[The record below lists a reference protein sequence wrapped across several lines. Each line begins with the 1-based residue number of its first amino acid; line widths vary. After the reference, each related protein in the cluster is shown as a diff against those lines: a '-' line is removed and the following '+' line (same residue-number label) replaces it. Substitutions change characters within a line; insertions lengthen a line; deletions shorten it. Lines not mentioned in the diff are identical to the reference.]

1 MPKES
6 VLTAA
11 ERSQI
16 RIEKLIFHIILK
28 DELQPRYLNEVT
40 MTDEQRT
47 FFRDRLEEAASGR
60 QFRFMD
66 DSVTKVKSEELMN
79 CDNTRFV
86 QLSKELTAD
95 FRRQHGA
102 STNDGVFI
110 VSVASIGVRKLI
122 FLIKFDHKK
131 IYQYQVQDGGR
142 ALLTE
147 VQDTFSEDKSSIQK
161 VALIDVSDT
170 VAWDV
175 LVTDLKARPEK
186 GYITDYFKQFLGV
199 TPRETDTDLTRQ
211 ALNIAFRWAND
222 NQDDLPETQDA
233 SDYKARA
240 KAYLLGNEI
249 FDSDAFINSV
259 ILDEDAARRER
270 HRASFK
276 QRMENDG
283 LYGQQFK
290 LIHSALKKSTTKN
303 VRLTR
308 EGVRIEWEGSAADV
322 NYSATDKDE
331 NGQQIITIK
340 TGGIT
345 SLQ

>member
-11 ERSQI
+11 ERTQI

-28 DELQPRYLNEVT
+28 DELQPRYLNEVA
-40 MTDEQRT
+40 MTDEQRS
-47 FFRDRLEEAASGR
+47 FFRDRLEDAASGR
-60 QFRFMD
+60 QFVFLD
-66 DSVTKVKSEELMN
+66 DSSTKTTAEELVN
-79 CDNTRFV
+79 CDNDRFV
-86 QLSKELTAD
+86 QLSKDLASD
-95 FRRQHGA
+95 FKRHHGA
-102 STNDGVFI
+102 NANDGVFI

-131 IYQYQVQDGGR
+131 IYQYKVQDGGR

-161 VALIDVSDT
+161 VALIDVSDAA
-170 VAWDV
+170 VWDV

-199 TPRETDTDLTRQ
+199 IPRETDTDLTRQ
-211 ALNIAFRWAND
+211 ALNIAFHWAND
-222 NQDDLPETQDA
+222 NQIDLPETQEA

-240 KAYLLGNEI
+240 KAYLLGNET
-249 FDSDAFINSV
+249 FDSDSFINSV
-259 ILDEDAARRER
+259 ILDEDVARRER

-283 LYGQQFK
+283 LYGQHFT

-308 EGVRIEWEGSAADV
+308 EGVRIEWEGSAEDV
-322 NYSATDKDE
+322 NYSVTDKDE